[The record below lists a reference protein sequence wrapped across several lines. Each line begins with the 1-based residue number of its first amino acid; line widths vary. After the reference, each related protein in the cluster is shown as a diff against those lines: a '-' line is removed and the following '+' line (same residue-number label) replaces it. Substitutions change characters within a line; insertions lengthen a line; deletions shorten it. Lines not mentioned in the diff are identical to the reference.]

1 MSLLTPEPG
10 LIFWMTIS
18 FGIVVFILV
27 KFGFPPILKS
37 VEQRTSFI
45 EESLK
50 SAREANEELSKVKE
64 SGEKLLADT
73 RKEQRALLKE
83 ADRLR
88 ELIISEARESAA
100 IESEKIMEKARVQIN
115 NEKEEALKS
124 IRSEVTKL
132 SIALTEKILREK
144 LSSKDD
150 HMSMIDRLLDEIE
163 VSKS

>member
-10 LIFWMTIS
+10 LLFWMTIS
-18 FGIVVFILV
+18 FGIVLIVLV
-27 KFGFPPILKS
+27 KYGFPPILKS
-37 VEQRTSFI
+37 VEKRNDFI

-50 SAREANEELSKVKE
+50 SARAANEELSKVKE

-73 RKEQRALLKE
+73 RKEQKALIKE

-88 ELIISEARESAA
+88 EMIISEAKENA
-100 IESEKIMEKARVQIN
+100 IKESEKIMEKSRVQIN
-115 NEKEEALKS
+115 AEKEEALKS

-144 LSSKDD
+144 MSSEEEQIN
-150 HMSMIDRLLDEIE
+150 MIDRLLDEIE
-163 VSKS
+163 ISKS

>member
-73 RKEQRALLKE
+73 RKEQKALLKE

-100 IESEKIMEKARVQIN
+100 KESEKIMEKARLQIHS
-115 NEKEEALKS
+115 EKEEALKS

-150 HMSMIDRLLDEIE
+150 HMNMIDRLLDEIE

>member
-150 HMSMIDRLLDEIE
+150 HMNMIDRLLDEIE

>member
-10 LIFWMTIS
+10 LIFWMAIS
-18 FGIVVFILV
+18 FGIVVVILV

-37 VEQRTSFI
+37 VEKRTNFI

-150 HMSMIDRLLDEIE
+150 HMNMIDRLLDEIE